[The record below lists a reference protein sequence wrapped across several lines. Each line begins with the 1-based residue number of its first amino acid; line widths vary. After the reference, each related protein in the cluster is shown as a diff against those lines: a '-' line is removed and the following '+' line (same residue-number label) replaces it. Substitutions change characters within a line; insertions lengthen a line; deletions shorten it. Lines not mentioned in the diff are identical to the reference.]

1 MVELTPVEEY
11 GGILYKRDDFYA
23 PYGPDFISGGKIRQ
37 CRDLVKTNLE
47 YIREECNST
56 IATAAS
62 ISSPQSPIVS
72 RVAQEFGLKSII
84 GFAKTTIEQ
93 AKKQKAMLWCEE
105 MGSELVIL
113 SKAPGFHTVLYSNLN
128 KLSEERGGFFPI
140 LFGYAAQAHRS
151 SIIGRIAEQVENIE
165 CDTLYVPL
173 GSGVTFTG
181 ILEGVRMFDKKFR
194 VIALQPFG
202 YDRREDIH
210 KNLEGMQWEYEYEYH
225 MGKYSYHKLLKKN
238 VGFELD
244 MIYESKSWEMMKD
257 LINESEKSCFWVI
270 GNSNIIR

>member
-62 ISSPQSPIVS
+62 ITSPQSPIVS
-72 RVAQEFGLKSII
+72 RVAFEFGLQSII
-84 GFAKTTIEQ
+84 GFGNTTLDK
-93 AKKQKAMLWCEE
+93 ARKQKGIQWCEKYN
-105 MGSELVIL
+105 SELVVL
-113 SKAPGFHTVLYSNLN
+113 SKSQGFNNVLYFNLN
-128 KLSEERGGFFPI
+128 KLNKDRKFFPI
-140 LFGYAAQAHRS
+140 LFGYSAQKYRS
-151 SIIGRIAEQVENIE
+151 SIITRIAEQVENVE
-165 CDTLYVPL
+165 CDALYVPL